1 MLFRTLIVCHYVSV
15 VQYFCQWLHYDILWK
30 IRTFQQPD
38 KPELWTTTLKY
49 KNLFSLTSEIL
60 GSYMWVF
67 TVLKLKT
74 RE

>member
-30 IRTFQQPD
+30 IR
-38 KPELWTTTLKY
+38 KTTLKY